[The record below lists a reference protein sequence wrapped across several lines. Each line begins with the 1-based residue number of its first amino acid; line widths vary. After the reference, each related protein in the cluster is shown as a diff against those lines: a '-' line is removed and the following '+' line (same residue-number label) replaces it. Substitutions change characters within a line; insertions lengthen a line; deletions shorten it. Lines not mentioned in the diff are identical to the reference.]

1 MLSSV
6 FGLLRCIIS
15 FFFFFFAFW
24 GRFSTFPSDPLSN
37 GPSFSD
43 LQKKKAGSSF
53 YCLESEAKES

>member
-6 FGLLRCIIS
+6 FDLLRCIIS
-15 FFFFFFAFW
+15 FFFVFAFW
-24 GRFSTFPSDPLSN
+24 GRFSTFPSDLLFN
-37 GPSFSD
+37 GPSSSD